1 MKLTLILPAAEVAI
15 IITIIITIPTV
26 AIAQQDRFGI
36 SELYPSATNGTE
48 WYSTWNNCHDR
59 TLEFGEGNSYDDS
72 FEVSGEGTVRIDGS
86 TGEASVSG
94 NAPRMR
100 SLILILKM

>member
-1 MKLTLILPAAEVAI
+1 LKLTLILPVAEVA

-48 WYSTWNNCHDR
+48 WYSTWNNGHDR
-59 TLEFGEGNSYDDS
+59 TLEFGERDDDS
-72 FEVSGEGTVRIDGS
+72 FEEVAKVQLELMEVLVRPVYQGTLY
-86 TGEASVSG
+86 E
-94 NAPRMR
+94 
-100 SLILILKM
+100 

>member
-1 MKLTLILPAAEVAI
+1 MKLTLILPAAEVTI

-48 WYSTWNNCHDR
+48 WYYTWNNGHDR
-59 TLEFGEGNSYDDS
+59 TLEFGERDLYDDS
-72 FEVSGEGTVRIDGS
+72 FEVSGESTVRID
-86 TGEASVSG
+86 
-94 NAPRMR
+94 
-100 SLILILKM
+100 